1 MGITIYSV
9 PHTGTRF
16 VQGFYTHCG
25 VRTSR
30 RHAGHPIPQH
40 DDDKRVI
47 PVRNPYECYLSW
59 KYLHPGRDLEFMSL
73 WGRLM
78 WRSQEGA
85 FFFPLDIKREDRQ
98 EMLLAAKLYSG
109 NYTVDLSLIE
119 SFEWNPSNESGRPA
133 SACPEEIKKLL
144 SFAYEWYE
152 YYTKHWGKHEGYSE
166 KGGFS
171 L

>member
-1 MGITIYSV
+1 MGITVYSV

-16 VQGFYTHCG
+16 VQSFYKHCG
-25 VRTSR
+25 IKTSR
-30 RHAGHPIPQH
+30 RHVGYPIPQH

-59 KYLHPGRDLEFMSL
+59 QYLHPDRDLEFVAL

-85 FFFPLDIKREDRQ
+85 FFFPLDIEPEDRN
-98 EMLLAAKLYSG
+98 EMLMKAREYDD
-109 NYTVDLSLIE
+109 NHITNFELIE
-119 SFEWNPSNESGRPA
+119 TFQWNPENESSRDPDLE
-133 SACPEEIKKLL
+133 CPEEIQKHL

-152 YYTKHWGKHEGYSE
+152 HYTTNWGT
-166 KGGFS
+166 F
-171 L
+171 